1 MRLRLLPLVIL
12 VLALPV
18 VASACSPK
26 LASPAAAIMAASQKA
41 ETVDT
46 VHFRM
51 AMEMGGPDELDLAE
65 DDLLFDLAFELEGAV
80 DRESQSMWMRSSMFG
95 ITEEYRYL
103 EGVTYFSVEDKWVRD
118 DEEYMGDPD
127 AFLGFLTE
135 GDPLDVVRDIGGEA
149 TDVES
154 LGNEDVEG
162 ESWEHFTGGIAGL
175 LGDDFF
181 TEETATFDL
190 WVDQD
195 GWVRKLVLTSS
206 YEGKGFFGDE
216 DEGLPIARTD
226 LTMSIT
232 LEFFDYGKPV
242 EVEAPPEDLIVTWE
256 EAYGDDYFGDDWEF
270 EDPFEGA
277 DCYGDLLSNC
287 FATNPELDAIAV
299 DPALCQGEEAR
310 VCLVPVGK
318 VRPDIVQAIIDFHRE
333 TAGIEVL
340 VLPGIPITADDV
352 LEETSQIVDTR
363 LWTLMEDHL
372 GVGNLT
378 PSTHIA
384 ITEIDVAD
392 DPGGYAW
399 MFGSRWGNS
408 FTGHTHGVF
417 SYFRM
422 LHVEPYDGSPITDEL
437 IYERVAKYAARYTAI
452 LHLKYPLGTD
462 IDYLNYHEMYGFSD
476 LDSMGTKWPDP
487 STSFLQDGPCMGDE
501 TVICLVGDRDYEWSY
516 IGLDGDIEAVAERLS
531 NDLGIA
537 VEIAPGDG
545 WYYPSKPSWCE
556 EFGQDLR
563 DTTQP
568 VLGRPNVTVIGIT
581 DDSCSQDRSVPVH
594 TDVAWPDER
603 LAVVSV
609 NLYGY
614 SGLPAAQERL
624 YRLLYRAIARSHYG
638 LPLTSEPGQLLS
650 DDVTAPYHLD
660 GVPLPAFQ

>member
-1 MRLRLLPLVIL
+1 MRLRLFPLAIL
-12 VLALPV
+12 VFALPV

-26 LASPAAAIMAASQKA
+26 LASPAAAIIAASQKA
-41 ETVDT
+41 ESVDSYSFGMDLFVSDPEFGPYRMEIEGALDTRRPAGWARSRYDGYETEWRWIGTTGYVRLDDGSWVIEEDIEVEDATVT
-46 VHFRM
+46 PVGEPLAF
-51 AMEMGGPDELDLAE
+51 LAE
-65 DDLLFDLAFELEGAV
+65 LGLGAS
-80 DRESQSMWMRSSMFG
+80 DARHLGTETHDGEQWQHFG
-95 ITEEYRYL
+95 GT
-103 EGVTYFSVEDKWVRD
+103 V
-118 DEEYMGDPD
+118 
-127 AFLGFLTE
+127 
-135 GDPLDVVRDIGGEA
+135 A
-149 TDVES
+149 T
-154 LGNEDVEG
+154 G
-162 ESWEHFTGGIAGL
+162 TGG
-175 LGDDFF
+175 
-181 TEETATFDL
+181 ATLDGTFEL
-190 WVDQD
+190 WVDDD
-195 GWVRKLVLTSS
+195 GWARKLVIEAKFDPDWA
-206 YEGKGFFGDE
+206 YDE
-216 DEGLPIARTD
+216 PSGVASAKTKV
-226 LTMSIT
+226 TYT
-232 LEFFDYGKPV
+232 FFDYGKPV
-242 EVEAPPEDLIVTWE
+242 DVEAPPEDLIVTWE

-299 DPALCQGEEAR
+299 DPALCQREEAR

-372 GVGNLT
+372 GIGNLT

-452 LHLKYPLGTD
+452 LHLKYPMGTD

-487 STSFLQDGPCMGDE
+487 STSFLEDGPCMGDE
-501 TVICLVGDRDYEWSY
+501 PVICLVGDRDYAWNY
-516 IGLDGDIEAVAERLS
+516 LALDDDIEAVAERLS
-531 NDLGIA
+531 EDLGIA

-545 WYYPSKPSWCE
+545 WYYPSQASWCE

-563 DTTQP
+563 NSMHP
-568 VLGRPNVTVIGIT
+568 VLGRPNVTIIGVT
-581 DDSCSQDRSVPVH
+581 DDACSQDRSVPVH
-594 TDVAWPDER
+594 TDVAWPEER

-614 SGLPAAQERL
+614 AGLDAARERL
-624 YRLLYRAIARSHYG
+624 YRLLYRAVARAHYG
-638 LPLTSEPGQLLS
+638 LPLSSDPGQLLS

-660 GVPLPAFQ
+660 DVALRALN